1 MNVMALTGPLR
12 PLDLSQSWIMSDQTG
27 VESSE
32 PEYDAIVIGAGVIG
46 GAVAYELAR
55 RGHRTLSIDK
65 GPGAGYGSTSASSA
79 VIRFSYSTETGV
91 AAAWDGMHYWRN
103 WAEYLGAPDESGYA
117 KLVQC
122 GMALLIQGEEGH
134 HNRVMPLWDRLEVPY
149 QYWDRAELEQ
159 RVPTF
164 DLDLYGPPSRSTD
177 DDFWKEAHGTMVGAL
192 FSPDAGYV
200 DDPQL
205 AAHNLQRAAE
215 AQGGEFRFRTE
226 VVGFITRSVGPGHA
240 DGAGVEV
247 GDRVTGVELAD
258 GSTVTAKVVVN
269 VGGPHSSQINK
280 LAGVYD
286 AMNIKTA
293 SIRHETYHMPGPA
306 DMDFTADGFAVA
318 DDDSGIYFRP
328 QPGNNILVGTTDP
341 PCDPKVPVGPDEEL
355 GEVTSDGWET
365 NTMRINKRMPTLG
378 VPLPHEKKGVVDRY
392 DKSDDWIPIYDRT
405 DLDGFY
411 VAIGTSGNQFKNAGV
426 AGHMMAE
433 LIEAVEGGH
442 DHDAEPLQV
451 TARYTGLNLDM
462 ATFRRN
468 RQINPSSSMS
478 VHG

>member
-1 MNVMALTGPLR
+1 MAVMTVR
-12 PLDLSQSWIMSDQTG
+12 RRSTSVDLQHSVTMSDPTG
-27 VESSE
+27 AGPGE

-55 RGHRTLSIDK
+55 RGHRTLNIDK

-79 VIRFSYSTETGV
+79 VVRFSYSTETGV

-122 GMALLIQGEEGH
+122 GMVLLIQGEEGH
-134 HNRVMPLWDRLEVPY
+134 HNRVMPLWDRLGVPY
-149 QYWDRAELEQ
+149 EYWDHTELEQ
-159 RVPTF
+159 RLPTF

-226 VVGFITRSVGPGHA
+226 VVGFLTHPCAS
-240 DGAGVEV
+240 

-269 VGGPHSSQINK
+269 VGGPHSSAINK

-293 SIRHETYHMPGPA
+293 SIRHETYHVPGPP

-355 GEVTSDGWET
+355 GEITSDGWET

-451 TARYTGLNLDM
+451 TARYTGVNLDM
-462 ATFRRN
+462 ATFSRN

>member
-1 MNVMALTGPLR
+1 MAVMVLR
-12 PLDLSQSWIMSDQTG
+12 GRSTPVDMSHSVIMSDPTDAG
-27 VESSE
+27 SGE

-79 VIRFSYSTETGV
+79 VVRFSYSTETGV

-103 WAEYLGAPDESGYA
+103 WAEYLGAPDESGHA

-122 GMALLIQGEEGH
+122 GMVLLIQGEEGH
-134 HNRVMPLWDRLEVPY
+134 HNRVMPLWDRLGVPY
-149 QYWDRAELEQ
+149 EYWDRAELEQ
-159 RVPTF
+159 RLPTF

-215 AQGGEFRFRTE
+215 AHGSEFRFRTE
-226 VVGFITRSVGPGHA
+226 VVGFLTQPGA
-240 DGAGVEV
+240 LGG
-247 GDRVTGVELAD
+247 RVTGVELAD

-269 VGGPHSSQINK
+269 VGGPHSSAINK

-293 SIRHETYHMPGPA
+293 SIRHETYHMPGPS

-355 GEVTSDGWET
+355 GEITSEGWET

-405 DLDGFY
+405 ALDGFY

-433 LIEAVEGGH
+433 LIEAVEGGY

-462 ATFRRN
+462 ATFSRN
-468 RQINPSSSMS
+468 RQINLTSSMT

>member
-1 MNVMALTGPLR
+1 
-12 PLDLSQSWIMSDQTG
+12 MSDND
-27 VESSE
+27 
-32 PEYDAIVIGAGVIG
+32 YDAIIIGAGVIG
-46 GAVAYELAR
+46 GAVSYELAR
-55 RGHRTLSIDK
+55 RGHRTLTVDK

-79 VIRFSYSTETGV
+79 IIRFSYSTDTGV
-91 AAAWDGMHYWRN
+91 AAAWDGLHYWKN
-103 WAEYLGAPDESGYA
+103 WANYLDADDENGFA

-122 GMALLIQGEEGH
+122 GMALLIQGDEGH
-134 HNRVMPLWDRLEVPY
+134 HNRVMPIWDRLGVPY
-149 QYWDRAELEQ
+149 EYWDQPTLASKA
-159 RVPTF
+159 PTF
-164 DLDLYGPPSRSTD
+164 DLNLYGPPARPTD
-177 DDFWKEAHGTMVGAL
+177 DEFWNEAHGEMVGAL

-215 AQGGEFRFRTE
+215 AKGGEFRFRTE
-226 VVGFITRSVGPGHA
+226 VLDIEQSGGRA
-240 DGAGVEV
+240 
-247 GDRVTGVELAD
+247 TGVTLSD
-258 GSTVTAKVVVN
+258 GSTVSANIVVN
-269 VGGPHSSQINK
+269 VGGPHSAHINK

-286 AMNIKTA
+286 SMNIKTQ
-293 SIRHETYHMPGPA
+293 SIRHETYHVPGPS

-328 QPGNNILVGTTDP
+328 QPGNNLLVGTTDP
-341 PCDPKVPVGPDEEL
+341 PCDPKVPVGPDEEV
-355 GEVTSDGWET
+355 GELTSDGWET

-433 LIEAVEGGH
+433 LIEAVEAGH

-451 TARYTGLNLDM
+451 TARYTGLNLDLG
-462 ATFRRN
+462 TFSRN
-468 RQINPSSSMS
+468 REINANSSMT

>member
-1 MNVMALTGPLR
+1 MYVMGLACQNRGC
-12 PLDLSQSWIMSDQTG
+12 MSDD
-27 VESSE
+27 
-32 PEYDAIVIGAGVIG
+32 YDVIIIGAGVIG
-46 GAVAYELAR
+46 GAVAYELSR

-65 GPGAGYGSTSASSA
+65 GPGPGYGSTSASSA

-103 WAEYLGAPDESGYA
+103 WAEYLDAPDENGFA

-122 GMALLIQGEEGH
+122 GMALLIEGEEGH
-134 HNRVMPLWDRLEVPY
+134 HNRVMPIWDRLGVPY
-149 QYWDRAELEQ
+149 EYWTHDELAERMPL
-159 RVPTF
+159 F
-164 DLDLYGPPSRSTD
+164 DLNLYGPPARSD
-177 DDFWKEAHGTMVGAL
+177 DPEFWSDSHGEMVGAL

-205 AAHNLQRAAE
+205 AAHNLMRAAE
-215 AQGGEFRFRTE
+215 AKGGVFRFRTE
-226 VVGFITRSVGPGHA
+226 VVGVLQEGGRTS
-240 DGAGVEV
+240 
-247 GDRVTGVELAD
+247 GVELGD
-258 GSTVTAKVVVN
+258 GSTVSAPVVVN
-269 VGGPHSSQINK
+269 VAGPHSSQLNK

-286 AMNIKTA
+286 SMNIKTA
-293 SIRHETYHMPGPA
+293 SIRHETYHVPGPS
-306 DMDFTADGFAVA
+306 DFDFTNNGFAVA

-328 QPGNNILVGTTDP
+328 QPGNNLLVGTTDP
-341 PCDPKVPVGPDEEL
+341 ACDPKVPVGPDEEL

-426 AGHMMAE
+426 AGQMMAE
-433 LIEAVEGGH
+433 LIEAVEAGH

-462 ATFRRN
+462 GTFARN
-468 RQINPSSSMS
+468 REINADSSMT

>member
-1 MNVMALTGPLR
+1 
-12 PLDLSQSWIMSDQTG
+12 MSDTG
-27 VESSE
+27 
-32 PEYDAIVIGAGVIG
+32 YDAIIIGAGVIG
-46 GAVAYELAR
+46 GAVAYELAQ
-55 RGHRTLSIDK
+55 RGHRTLSVDK

-103 WAEYLGAPDESGYA
+103 WPEYLGVQDENGHA

-122 GMALLIQGEEGH
+122 GMALLIQGDEGH
-134 HNRVMPLWDRLEVPY
+134 HTRVMPIWDRLGVPY
-149 QYWDRAELEQ
+149 EYWDREMLAE
-159 RVPTF
+159 RAPTF
-164 DLDLYGPPSRSTD
+164 DLNLYGPPARSTD
-177 DDFWKEAHGTMVGAL
+177 DAFWSDAHGEMVGAL

-215 AQGGEFRFRTE
+215 AHGAEFRFRTE
-226 VVGFITRSVGPGHA
+226 VVGIEQS
-240 DGAGVEV
+240 DS
-247 GDRVTGVELAD
+247 RVTGVGLTD
-258 GSTVTAKVVVN
+258 GTTVAAPVVVN
-269 VGGPHSSQINK
+269 VGGPHSSHINRF
-280 LAGVYD
+280 AGVYD
-286 AMNIKTA
+286 AMNIKTQ
-293 SIRHETYHMPGPA
+293 SIRHETYHVPGPP

-341 PCDPKVPVGPDEEL
+341 PCDPKVPIGPDEEL
-355 GEVTSDGWET
+355 GEITSDGWET

-433 LIEAVEGGH
+433 LIEAIEGGH
-442 DHDAEPLQV
+442 DHDADPLQV

-462 ATFRRN
+462 GTFRRN
-468 RQINPSSSMS
+468 REINADSSMT

>member
-1 MNVMALTGPLR
+1 MVLR
-12 PLDLSQSWIMSDQTG
+12 RRSTPADLPNSVIMSDSTG
-27 VESSE
+27 AGSGE

-79 VIRFSYSTETGV
+79 VVRFSYSTETGV

-103 WAEYLGAPDESGYA
+103 WAEYLGASDESGYA

-122 GMALLIQGEEGH
+122 GMVLLIEGEEGH
-134 HNRVMPLWDRLEVPY
+134 HNRVMPLWDRLGVPY
-149 QYWDRAELEQ
+149 EYWDRAELEQ
-159 RVPTF
+159 RLPTF

-215 AQGGEFRFRTE
+215 AHGSEFRFRTE
-226 VVGFITRSVGPGHA
+226 VVGFLTQPGSL
-240 DGAGVEV
+240 GG
-247 GDRVTGVELAD
+247 RVTGVELAD

-269 VGGPHSSQINK
+269 VGGPHSSAINK

-293 SIRHETYHMPGPA
+293 SIRHETYHMPGPS

-355 GEVTSDGWET
+355 GEITSEGWET

-405 DLDGFY
+405 ALDGFY

-433 LIEAVEGGH
+433 LIEAVEGGY

-462 ATFRRN
+462 ATFSRN
-468 RQINPSSSMS
+468 RQINLTSSMT

>member
-1 MNVMALTGPLR
+1 MPVSPRLASVHLPNSV
-12 PLDLSQSWIMSDQTG
+12 IMSDPTG
-27 VESSE
+27 AGSGEL
-32 PEYDAIVIGAGVIG
+32 EYDAIVIGAGIIG

-55 RGHRTLSIDK
+55 RGHRTLNIDK

-79 VIRFSYSTETGV
+79 VVRFSYSTETGV

-122 GMALLIQGEEGH
+122 GMVLLIQGEEGH
-134 HNRVMPLWDRLEVPY
+134 HNRVMPLWDRLGVPY
-149 QYWDRAELEQ
+149 EYWDSVELGQ
-159 RVPTF
+159 RLPTF

-177 DDFWKEAHGTMVGAL
+177 DDFWTDAHGTMVGAL

-205 AAHNLQRAAE
+205 AAHNLQRATE
-215 AQGGEFRFRTE
+215 ARGGEFRFRTE
-226 VVGFITRSVGPGHA
+226 VVGFLTQPGA
-240 DGAGVEV
+240 SGG
-247 GDRVTGVELAD
+247 RVTGVELAD

-269 VGGPHSSQINK
+269 VGGPHSSAINK

-286 AMNIKTA
+286 AMNIKTT
-293 SIRHETYHMPGPA
+293 SIRHETYHVPGPS
-306 DMDFTADGFAVA
+306 DMDFTADGLAVA

-355 GEVTSDGWET
+355 GEITSDGWET
-365 NTMRINKRMPTLG
+365 NTMRLNKRMPTLG

-433 LIEAVEGGH
+433 LIEAVQGGH

-462 ATFRRN
+462 ATFSRN